1 MPDFS
6 GAYPFTRKFCVRT
19 ATFSGAYPFTFS
31 LMKSGTQLFRSIPVH
46 FEAISGQKSPAIRHF
61 SGAYPF
67 TFADFQLSF
76 VL

>member
-6 GAYPFTRKFCVRT
+6 GAYPFT
-19 ATFSGAYPFTFS
+19 FS
-31 LMKSGTQLFRSIPVH
+31 LVKSETRFFRSIPVH
-46 FEAISGQKSPAIRHF
+46 FAAIGGQRSPAFRHF

-67 TFADFQLSF
+67 TVAGFQLSF